1 MSKHTLSGIDFTN
14 GARVNQIFDF
24 PSLEGNPLYGDVFK
38 TSNNKEKKNTEK
50 VDTFVEKVESQNP
63 YEKLSDAYGGIDKLP
78 SNFQPIKKVSTPF
91 NLINVLGGSPSKK
104 VVETQFDVKGLK
116 PNEEIR
122 IVPGTENDPKYFK
135 IDKRAPGIN
144 TIGSTFAGMIDALS
158 GQTLDLDKLGKEFK
172 LTNIDYLKDNLIDL
186 KDPENYELS
195 KIEEKL
201 INKALVDSGID
212 TVEGDATS
220 GVDAATDKSIE
231 QQKKQSS
238 FDRKERLKDTLQTTA
253 TNFATIP
260 FYTRLL
266 EDAAKRRLELDK
278 AMLGAREMM
287 PSNIQ
292 NIMLSKQAQQQ
303 MASSAFAEEAK
314 ALATQ
319 QDAATRF
326 AGLGMQRPFG
336 QV

>member
-1 MSKHTLSGIDFTN
+1 MFDLSD
-14 GARVNQIFDF
+14 
-24 PSLEGNPLYGDVFK
+24 NPLYGDVFK
-38 TSNNKEKKNTEK
+38 TSKKDEKKNNSTEK
-50 VDTFVEKVESQNP
+50 VDTFVEQVESNSP
-63 YEKLSDAYGGIDKLP
+63 YKTLVEAYGGIEKLP
-78 SNFQPIKKVSTPF
+78 EAFKPVKGVTSPF
-91 NLINVLGGSPSKK
+91 NLYSAISADTSKK
-104 VVETQFDVKGLK
+104 VVNTNFKVKGLK

-122 IVPGTENDPKYFK
+122 IIPGTENDPKYFK

-144 TIGSTFAGMIDALS
+144 TIGRTFAGMIDAL
-158 GQTLDLDKLGKEFK
+158 TLQNTDLDRLGKEFK
-172 LTNIDYLKDNLIDL
+172 LTHLDYVKDNLIDL
-186 KDPENYELS
+186 KNPENYELS

-314 ALATQ
+314 ALAAQ
-319 QDAATRF
+319 QDSATRF
-326 AGLGMQRPFG
+326 AGLGMQRRFG
-336 QV
+336 

>member
-1 MSKHTLSGIDFTN
+1 MSLNVRVITPDKVVWDAMAEELILPSSTGQIGILTDHAPLLTALDIGVMRLKTDAGWTSIVLMEGFAEVEENKVTILCN
-14 GARVNQIFDF
+14 GAE
-24 PSLEGNPLYGDVFK
+24 EGSSIDRQTAQEEL
-38 TSNNKEKKNTEK
+38 EK
-50 VDTFVEKVESQNP
+50 VT
-63 YEKLSDAYGGIDKLP
+63 
-78 SNFQPIKKVSTPF
+78 
-91 NLINVLGGSPSKK
+91 
-104 VVETQFDVKGLK
+104 
-116 PNEEIR
+116 
-122 IVPGTENDPKYFK
+122 
-135 IDKRAPGIN
+135 
-144 TIGSTFAGMIDALS
+144 
-158 GQTLDLDKLGKEFK
+158 
-172 LTNIDYLKDNLIDL
+172 
-186 KDPENYELS
+186 
-195 KIEEKL
+195 
-201 INKALVDSGID
+201 ALVD
-212 TVEGDATS
+212 EAT
-220 GVDAATDKSIE
+220 TKSIE
-231 QQKKQSS
+231 QQRKQSK
-238 FDRKERLKDTLQTTA
+238 FDRQERLKDTLQTTA

-336 QV
+336 QA

>member
-1 MSKHTLSGIDFTN
+1 MFDLSD
-14 GARVNQIFDF
+14 
-24 PSLEGNPLYGDVFK
+24 NPLYGDVFK
-38 TSNNKEKKNTEK
+38 TSKKDEKKNNSTEK
-50 VDTFVEKVESQNP
+50 VDTFVEQVESNSP
-63 YEKLSDAYGGIDKLP
+63 YKTLVEAYGGIEKLP
-78 SNFQPIKKVSTPF
+78 EAFKPVKGVTSPF
-91 NLINVLGGSPSKK
+91 NLYSAISADTSKK
-104 VVETQFDVKGLK
+104 VVNTNFKVKGLK

-122 IVPGTENDPKYFK
+122 IIPGTENDPKYFK

-212 TVEGDATS
+212 TVEEDATS
-220 GVDAATDKSIE
+220 GVDEATTKSIE
-231 QQKKQSS
+231 QQRKQSK
-238 FDRKERLKDTLQTTA
+238 FDRQERLKDTLQTTA

-314 ALATQ
+314 ALAAQ
-319 QDAATRF
+319 QDAATNF
-326 AGLGMQRPFG
+326 AGLGMQRRFG
-336 QV
+336 QA

>member
-122 IVPGTENDPKYFK
+122 MIPGTEKDPKYFK
-135 IDKRAPGIN
+135 IDKNAPGIF
-144 TIGSTFAGMIDALS
+144 TLGRTFAGMIDALS
-158 GQTLDLDKLGKEFK
+158 GQTLDLDKLGKEFRVSP
-172 LTNIDYLKDNLIDL
+172 LKYVRDNRIDL
-186 KDPENYELS
+186 KDPSIYKLS

-201 INKALVDSGID
+201 VNQELDTQGID
-212 TVEGDATS
+212 TVEEDATS
-220 GVDAATDKSIE
+220 GVDKATDKSIE
-231 QQKKQSS
+231 QQRKQSK
-238 FDRKERLKDTLQTTA
+238 FDRQERLKDTLQTTA

-292 NIMLSKQAQQQ
+292 NIMLSKQAQQS

-314 ALATQ
+314 ALAAQ
-319 QDAATRF
+319 QDAATKF
-326 AGLGMQRPFG
+326 AGLGMQRRFG
-336 QV
+336 